1 MRHILLAIA
10 AVSVLATAGVA
21 ATAGTAA
28 SGDAVFVEITG
39 AAGALVL
46 RDGPTKGAGIV
57 ARLDDG
63 TLLHTIGCQMAAGRK
78 WCEVELPENVGVKGW
93 VGMTNLRVVP
103 APTPTN

>member
-1 MRHILLAIA
+1 MRHFFIAIVAVAIA
-10 AVSVLATAGVA
+10 ATGAFAG
-21 ATAGTAA
+21 
-28 SGDAVFVEITG
+28 SGDAEFVEITG

-46 RDGPTKGAGIV
+46 REGPTTGAAIV

-63 TLLHTIGCQMAAGRK
+63 TLLRTVSCQMAAGRK
-78 WCEVELPENVGVKGW
+78 WCEVKLPEDAAVKGW

>member
-1 MRHILLAIA
+1 MRPILLAIA
-10 AVSVLATAGVA
+10 AVSFATTATAGVA
-21 ATAGTAA
+21 D
-28 SGDAVFVEITG
+28 SGDTVFVEITG

-46 RDGPTKGAGIV
+46 REGPTKGASII

-63 TLLHTIGCQMAAGRK
+63 TLLHAIGCQMAAGRK
-78 WCEVELPENVGVKGW
+78 WCQVELADDAAVKGW